1 MPSAQESTVARR
13 PKQTKGNI
21 MKKVTIGCALAL
33 ASMAM
38 FAGTANGAG
47 GGGKSFCS
55 NSGQPDGVVEV
66 GDLSTYDNAGEFV
79 SALAPLPGDPGTGW
93 NVQSVC
99 NPNRFVPE
107 PGF

>member
-1 MPSAQESTVARR
+1 
-13 PKQTKGNI
+13 

-38 FAGTANGAG
+38 YAGTANGAG
-47 GGGKSFCS
+47 GGGQSFCS
-55 NSGQPDGVVEV
+55 NSGKPDGVVVV
-66 GDLSTYDNAGEFV
+66 GDLSTYNNAGELV

-99 NPNRFVPE
+99 NPNRFVP
-107 PGF
+107 